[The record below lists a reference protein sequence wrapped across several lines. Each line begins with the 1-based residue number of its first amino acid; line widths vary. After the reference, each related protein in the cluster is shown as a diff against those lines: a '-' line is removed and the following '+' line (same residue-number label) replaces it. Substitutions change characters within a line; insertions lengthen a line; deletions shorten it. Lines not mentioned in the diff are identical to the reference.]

1 MDGKTKVY
9 GVMGDPIEHS
19 MSPLMHNFYA
29 ERTGTD
35 LVYVPFHVNRG
46 TVEMAVKGAFA
57 LNIQGMNVT
66 VPHKQD
72 VMKCLEAIDSAFV
85 HHLTGFFNIFYHF
98 LVYKYS
104 D

>member
-46 TVEMAVKGAFA
+46 TVENGCKR
-57 LNIQGMNVT
+57 
-66 VPHKQD
+66 
-72 VMKCLEAIDSAFV
+72 CLCF
-85 HHLTGFFNIFYHF
+85 
-98 LVYKYS
+98 KYPGNECNRS
-104 D
+104 T

>member
-35 LVYVPFHVNRG
+35 LV
-46 TVEMAVKGAFA
+46 
-57 LNIQGMNVT
+57 
-66 VPHKQD
+66 
-72 VMKCLEAIDSAFV
+72 
-85 HHLTGFFNIFYHF
+85 
-98 LVYKYS
+98 
-104 D
+104 

>member
-35 LVYVPFHVNRG
+35 LVYFPFHVNSGNGCKR
-46 TVEMAVKGAFA
+46 
-57 LNIQGMNVT
+57 
-66 VPHKQD
+66 
-72 VMKCLEAIDSAFV
+72 CLCF
-85 HHLTGFFNIFYHF
+85 
-98 LVYKYS
+98 KYPGNECNRS
-104 D
+104 T

>member
-46 TVEMAVKGAFA
+46 TVEMAVKDA
-57 LNIQGMNVT
+57 L
-66 VPHKQD
+66 
-72 VMKCLEAIDSAFV
+72 L
-85 HHLTGFFNIFYHF
+85 
-98 LVYKYS
+98 
-104 D
+104 